1 MESKVIGKKKTFAHV
16 TYFGNEVYINGQIC
30 LQKNQV

>member
-1 MESKVIGKKKTFAHV
+1 MESKVIGKKTFANV
-16 TYFGNEVYINGQIC
+16 TYFGNGVYINGQIC